1 MDHMKQPLVSVIIP
15 TYNRAGMIAMAV
27 SSVLAQT
34 YRGIEVIVVDDG
46 SIDDTPAVLN
56 DFGARIRVI
65 RQSNAGPSVARNRGA
80 GEARG
85 EYLAF
90 LDSDDEWL
98 PEKIERQVRLMECAG
113 PDVCCCVTNCELED
127 SSGRPTTSF
136 ELAGLAAA
144 PEAGYLLNPAEIL
157 TTRFLLYNQVVMIRA
172 AVFQDVGGFHKDLW
186 QLEDHHLA
194 LRLAIRGQ
202 WAVVGTPQVVKH
214 EQHDSLGRPARI
226 QPLKHLDAVERV
238 FSLFLS
244 QDGAAMSE
252 KVRTAAVRK
261 RAMIRSLHAA
271 HQRAAATNPVTRGIG
286 SLQLFLQTRL
296 YSVLRRSPLW
306 PRPLFSTADATS
318 FNSISEKQCPKPNKS
333 ELNLT

>member
-1 MDHMKQPLVSVIIP
+1 
-15 TYNRAGMIAMAV
+15 
-27 SSVLAQT
+27 
-34 YRGIEVIVVDDG
+34 
-46 SIDDTPAVLN
+46 
-56 DFGARIRVI
+56 VI
-65 RQSNAGPSVARNRGA
+65 RQSNAGPSTARNGGA
-80 GEARG
+80 AEARG

-98 PEKIERQVRLMECAG
+98 PEKIARQVRLMERAG

-127 SSGRPTTSF
+127 STGRRTTSF

-172 AVFQDVGGFHKDLW
+172 AVFQEIGGFHENLW
-186 QLEDHHLA
+186 QLEDHHLS
-194 LRLAIRGQ
+194 LRLAIRGE
-202 WAVVGTPQVVKH
+202 WAVVGTPQVIKH
-214 EQHDSLGRPARI
+214 EQHDSLGRPARN

-244 QDGAAMSE
+244 QDGAVMSE
-252 KVRTAAVRK
+252 RIHTAAVRK

-271 HQRAAATNPVTRGIG
+271 HQRAAATNPLTRLVG
-286 SLQLFLQTRL
+286 SLQLFIQTRL

-306 PRPLFSTADATS
+306 PRPLFYAADTFS
-318 FNSISEKQCPKPNKS
+318 SNTESIQPWPKPDKS
-333 ELNLT
+333 ELDHS